1 MEGNDDSTSEWTLPE
16 PLVFDGMAL
25 PSFPP
30 FLKDARKRFEDIKNL
45 ACRKDDVILVTY
57 PKSGTHWV
65 WEIVSML
72 LKQKAEYS
80 KEPKEC
86 FFLEILPDLTVV
98 QSMPSPRQLNTHMPY
113 RWLPIQHIQN
123 GGKIV
128 HVMRNPK
135 DVCVS
140 MYHHAKTTM
149 EFGELRDFGTFFD
162 KLFLNPKAHIMD
174 GWFKYEKDF
183 EQAEKEDKLG
193 AILSLHYESLKK
205 DPIQETRRLAEF
217 LNVKLTEEDIAEISD
232 KCSFQ
237 KLRLANKTIK
247 DHSWISPDMPNRERA
262 HELVTKKM
270 FRKGMIGD
278 WKNHFTVA
286 MNEEFDAVYK
296 EEMKDSNIQVQFE

>member
-1 MEGNDDSTSEWTLPE
+1 
-16 PLVFDGMAL
+16 
-25 PSFPP
+25 
-30 FLKDARKRFEDIKNL
+30 
-45 ACRKDDVILVTY
+45 
-57 PKSGTHWV
+57 
-65 WEIVSML
+65 ML

-162 KLFLNPKAHIMD
+162 KLFLNPK
-174 GWFKYEKDF
+174 GKRERKGK
-183 EQAEKEDKLG
+183 EEKEQTCKL
-193 AILSLHYESLKK
+193 
-205 DPIQETRRLAEF
+205 
-217 LNVKLTEEDIAEISD
+217 
-232 KCSFQ
+232 
-237 KLRLANKTIK
+237 
-247 DHSWISPDMPNRERA
+247 
-262 HELVTKKM
+262 
-270 FRKGMIGD
+270 
-278 WKNHFTVA
+278 
-286 MNEEFDAVYK
+286 
-296 EEMKDSNIQVQFE
+296 